1 MITTLNSQN
10 RNFCKVVDFFIVI
23 SSFVFYLAWSLRV
36 PVELCPD
43 EYGGD
48 GTGRFALP
56 LWILKNNKLPMGDE
70 PELISPV
77 WGFSYAFNPYLPS
90 LIAVLFMK
98 FIGIFTTDLQVLLH
112 AARLVSVLS
121 GSGTVLICLLIG
133 RELFKR
139 GTIIFFAIL
148 VGFLPQFAFL
158 SSYLNNDCFSVFCSA
173 LILLAW
179 VKGLKTHWNIK
190 SCVLLGVGISLES
203 LAYYFAY
210 GWILCSIILAFV
222 SVFFDAT
229 IDKKL
234 KFFLKRLALVF
245 GIFAVLAGW
254 YFIRNAIIYDGD
266 FFGRRALTTCAE
278 LHAADAYKP
287 SLHHTYKLEGNSFIS
302 ILSDFCWHRLT
313 LKSFICGL
321 GYMNIFAKKYI
332 YVIYVMFIILGI
344 FLLVCKVPLVKTKK
358 SVFPMPFYTSLIFCI
373 IIPYFISMYYSWATD
388 YQPQGRYV
396 ISSLI
401 PIMLFVAFGYDFL
414 VDKLFLKT
422 KKNIMPVFI
431 SVYIGLFLVVLFTV
445 IIPKCFGETFISK
458 LMPNVKVIE
467 KDEKM
472 DSLKIELSNV
482 GKYESL
488 RIAVWSAIDAQDDLY
503 WFELQDVK
511 DRKGS
516 FYYDI
521 PLDNYTTNG
530 TYWIHVYGVK
540 KGKQK
545 FLASTDTEI
554 QFD

>member
-1 MITTLNSQN
+1 MISEKKITFL
-10 RNFCKVVDFFIVI
+10 DFFIVV
-23 SSFVFYLAWSLRV
+23 STFSFYLIWSLCV
-36 PVELCPD
+36 PMELCPD
-43 EYGGD
+43 E
-48 GTGRFALP
+48 GTGRFPLP
-56 LWILKNNKLPMGDE
+56 LWIYNNNRLPIGDE
-70 PELISPV
+70 PELIIPL

-90 LIAVLFMK
+90 LIAVFFMK
-98 FIGIFTTDLQVLLH
+98 IFGIFTTDLQVLLH
-112 AARLVSVLS
+112 AARLVSVLA
-121 GSGTVLICLLIG
+121 GSGTVLICLFIG

-139 GTIIFFAIL
+139 RGTIYFFAIL

-190 SCVLLGVGISLES
+190 FCILLGIGISLES
-203 LAYYFAY
+203 LTYYFAY

-222 SVFFDAT
+222 SVFFDTT

-266 FFGRRALTTCAE
+266 FLGRRALTTCAE
-278 LHAADAYKP
+278 LNAADAFKP

-302 ILSDFCWHRLT
+302 ILSDFYWHRLT

-332 YVIYVMFIILGI
+332 YVIYFMFIILGI
-344 FLLVCKVPLVKTKK
+344 FLLVCKLPLAKTKK
-358 SVFPMPFYTSLIFCI
+358 SVFSLPFYASLILCI
-373 IIPYFISMYYSWATD
+373 IIPYFISMYYSWAID
-388 YQPQGRYV
+388 YEPQGRYV

-414 VDKLFLKT
+414 VEKLFLRT
-422 KKNIMPVFI
+422 KKNIMPGFI
-431 SVYIGLFLVVLFTV
+431 SVYIGLFLFVLLTV

-458 LMPNVKVIE
+458 MMPDVKVIE
-467 KDEKM
+467 KDEKA
-472 DSLKIELSNV
+472 DFIKIELSNV
-482 GKYESL
+482 GKYDL
-488 RIAVWSAIDAQDDLY
+488 LKIAVWSAIDGQDDLY

-511 DRKGS
+511 DKKGS
-516 FYYDI
+516 FYYNI
-521 PLDNYTTNG
+521 PLDNYTSNG
-530 TYWIHVYGVK
+530 TYVIHVYGVK
-540 KGKQK
+540 KEKEK
-545 FLASTDTEI
+545 FLASTETEI
-554 QFD
+554 QFN